1 MGYLEV
7 DWVET
12 VAMCLSEEWQQVFS
26 DKIFFKVEKDKI
38 FLKGGVKGDTMN
50 LNERVTK
57 YVIQWRVI
65 QCV

>member
-1 MGYLEV
+1 M
-7 DWVET
+7 T
-12 VAMCLSEEWQQVFS
+12 KF
-26 DKIFFKVEKDKI
+26 FFKVEKDKI

-50 LNERVTK
+50 LNERVTN